1 MTNKPKGVYKS
12 GRFAQEELDF
22 IRDNIKLLSLR
33 GVARRL
39 KRSEKSVKKMALAQ
53 GIKIDDEF
61 SDEEVAWKQIEKEV
75 ILTPEFRLLRGEL
88 TKRELKQFGHRYARH
103 IAQFKENI
111 TTTEQTQIF
120 QAIKFEIFM
129 TRHGSEIKKLMREK
143 INLEMLLKR
152 FWQKYKT
159 QEADDAAMQLLRDLE
174 GQLAAKRASEAARQ
188 IDYIKCQERHS
199 SLLKELKATRDQ
211 RLARADTQAE
221 NITDLIK
228 QLRLSEFRQAEG
240 ERLELVK
247 MAVDKEAK
255 RLSSLHTYIDGQVDL
270 PILNSDTV
278 ETIIVD
284 SDNNDEKT
292 INKPSN

>member
-1 MTNKPKGVYKS
+1 MTNNLNKSKGLYKS
-12 GRFAQEELDF
+12 GRFSQEELDF
-22 IRDNIKLLSLR
+22 IRDNVKLLHLR

-61 SDEEVAWKQIEKEV
+61 SDEEVAWKIIEKDV
-75 ILTPEFRLLRGEL
+75 MLTPEFRLLRNEL

-129 TRHGSEIKKLMREK
+129 TRHGSEIKKLMRQK

-152 FWQKYKT
+152 FWQKYKDID
-159 QEADDAAMQLLRDLE
+159 ADDAAMQILRDLE
-174 GQLAAKRASEAARQ
+174 GQLAAKSASEAARQ

-228 QLRLSEFRQAEG
+228 RLRSDEFRAAEG

-247 MAVDKEAK
+247 IAVEKEAS
-255 RLSSLHTYIDGQVDL
+255 RLSKLHTYIDGEVDL
-270 PILNSDTV
+270 PLLNSDTV
-278 ETIIVD
+278 ELITID
-284 SDNNDEKT
+284 GDKKNE
-292 INKPSN
+292 